1 VEKLVNQ
8 GYSVEFLSPF
18 VRDLSLEEAIYLVR
32 QGGNKNEVFL
42 KISARKTPKNEDDVV
57 KVLDQNKDLMPDL
70 IVALRGKINYKIYQ
84 SIYQKIP
91 ETLDQLSNFGNLLM
105 RNITDTNIN
114 EKLTNLN
121 LDDPISSLQVLLE
134 AYKISGGMHTY
145 DRLFLREDNFE
156 ELRNVFNTFE
166 NIFVD
171 SMKKFQ
177 EKLLDHLVSSLKEL
191 KYIKSNA
198 PYLDLGSLNKSK
210 NRINSIRTSY
220 VNIENLCNQFR
231 DYFRDTA
238 TPGDDDYIEEEDLTV
253 RDYLIQLSDYDFDSL
268 LTEIDKTIK
277 EVCPRCSN
285 TGKPKK
291 DMENDP
297 NQLTNHTC
305 QKCGYQ
311 YFVNN

>member
-1 VEKLVNQ
+1 
-8 GYSVEFLSPF
+8 
-18 VRDLSLEEAIYLVR
+18 
-32 QGGNKNEVFL
+32 
-42 KISARKTPKNEDDVV
+42 
-57 KVLDQNKDLMPDL
+57 
-70 IVALRGKINYKIYQ
+70 
-84 SIYQKIP
+84 
-91 ETLDQLSNFGNLLM
+91 
-105 RNITDTNIN
+105 
-114 EKLTNLN
+114 
-121 LDDPISSLQVLLE
+121 
-134 AYKISGGMHTY
+134 
-145 DRLFLREDNFE
+145 
-156 ELRNVFNTFE
+156 
-166 NIFVD
+166 
-171 SMKKFQ
+171 MKKFQ